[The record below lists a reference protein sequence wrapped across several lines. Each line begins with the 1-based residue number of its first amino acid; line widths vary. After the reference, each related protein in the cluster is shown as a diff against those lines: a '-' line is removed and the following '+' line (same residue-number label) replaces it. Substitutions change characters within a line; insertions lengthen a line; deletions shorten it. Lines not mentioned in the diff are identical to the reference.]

1 MTAVLVL
8 GLMTATCVQAAAVL
22 ATARWPRRAPAAAI
36 VLWQALGL
44 GWGLAAV
51 GTLIGLGTAGQD
63 PGGSAGPARPAG
75 RGRAGLRGGGRRP
88 ERAGRL
94 VRGQLGFGP
103 MALARLASL
112 VAGLVLLTLLVW
124 VLLSASAAVLRARQ
138 RQRALLSLLAH
149 GDPKVPGAL
158 VVDYPAAAAY
168 CLPGLRSAIV
178 ISAGTLDLLDS
189 AELAAVLAHERA
201 HLRERHDLVLL
212 PFVALL
218 NGFAWSPVVRKAH
231 QAVALLIEMHADD
244 MARRHRPARELA
256 TALLRV
262 GAAGGGLAPSGAL
275 AAADPAPD
283 CDVTARVTRLL
294 RPSPGLPG
302 GGAGPGGHGRH
313 PGHRGAGRRAGH
325 ALLAP
330 ARPAWSPYAILMRS
344 RRKPRPLFSIL
355 TTWIFPIWLVV
366 ATWVPP
372 SACWS
377 RPTMS
382 MIRTSATS
390 GGTRLVAVRMMSGMA
405 KACSRAAA
413 PGRRSGGRPRPRRCT
428 RPRPRPGTPPAAPA
442 GRSPSGPSAAPCS
455 RRSPARRSR
464 GRPRRTGRAA
474 RSGSA

>member
-22 ATARWPRRAPAAAI
+22 AAARWPRRAPAAAI

-63 PGGSAGPARPAG
+63 LRGSAGSGTAPPGAG
-75 RGRAGLRGGGRRP
+75 ALGSGVAGGAVTAL
-88 ERAGRL
+88 GRL

-112 VAGLVLLTLLVW
+112 VAGLVLLMLLVW

-275 AAADPAPD
+275 AAADPASD
-283 CDVTARVTRLL
+283 
-294 RPSPGLPG
+294 
-302 GGAGPGGHGRH
+302 
-313 PGHRGAGRRAGH
+313 
-325 ALLAP
+325 
-330 ARPAWSPYAILMRS
+330 
-344 RRKPRPLFSIL
+344 
-355 TTWIFPIWLVV
+355 
-366 ATWVPP
+366 
-372 SACWS
+372 
-377 RPTMS
+377 
-382 MIRTSATS
+382 
-390 GGTRLVAVRMMSGMA
+390 
-405 KACSRAAA
+405 
-413 PGRRSGGRPRPRRCT
+413 
-428 RPRPRPGTPPAAPA
+428 
-442 GRSPSGPSAAPCS
+442 
-455 RRSPARRSR
+455 
-464 GRPRRTGRAA
+464 
-474 RSGSA
+474 